1 MKRSEKILRKNNI
14 PEALPELER
23 QLIKNTTLIE
33 HLINNDLKHMW
44 WWIRA
49 MAMLLFGL
57 LIKLMIGG

>member
-14 PEALPELER
+14 PEGLPELER

-33 HLINNDLKHMW
+33 HLINNDLKHIW

-57 LIKLMIGG
+57 SIKLLIGG

>member
-14 PEALPELER
+14 PDDLPGIER

-57 LIKLMIGG
+57 SIKLLVGG

>member
-14 PEALPELER
+14 SESLPELER

-57 LIKLMIGG
+57 SIKLLIGG